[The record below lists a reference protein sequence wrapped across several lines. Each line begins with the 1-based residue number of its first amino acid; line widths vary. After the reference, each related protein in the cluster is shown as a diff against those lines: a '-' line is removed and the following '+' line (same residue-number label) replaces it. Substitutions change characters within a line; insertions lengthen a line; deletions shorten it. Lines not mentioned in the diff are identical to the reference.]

1 MENTK
6 DQLENEVA
14 QRHMNTLDEKAD
26 VMGAEAKETIAEAK
40 LEAVNLA
47 DRASDKAEDL
57 KDDASS
63 TWEDAKDKAGDM
75 YEDAKDKVE
84 DIGDMIGEKYDELKA
99 KAKAALS

>member
-14 QRHMNTLDEKAD
+14 QRHSNTLNEKAD
-26 VMGAEAKETIAEAK
+26 VMGAEVKETISKAK
-40 LEAVNLA
+40 LEAVNLT
-47 DRASDKAEDL
+47 DRSSDKAEDL

-75 YEDAKDKVE
+75 YEDAKDKAE
-84 DIGDMIGEKYDELKA
+84 DIGDTIGEKYDELKA